1 MDSIKS
7 KTLEDQL
14 TSRIYGHGNGW
25 AFSAKDFARLGSR
38 GAIDI
43 ALFRLLAKGVIRRV
57 IRGIYDFPKH
67 SELLGQTL
75 SPYLD
80 QVANALARKFGW
92 RIQVTGPSALNLL
105 GLSTQVPGRVV
116 YASDGPDRSFAIGKQ
131 TLEFKHASLKEAGFK
146 LRESSIIVQGLK
158 SLGAERVTPEILGA
172 IRKWLDPRLRDR
184 VLDDTR
190 TATGWV
196 YAAIGKICREED

>member
-1 MDSIKS
+1 MTS
-7 KTLEDQL
+7 KTIENQV
-14 TSRIYGHGNGW
+14 TNRIYGHGKSW
-25 AFSAKDFARLGSR
+25 AFSAKDFVRLGSR

-43 ALFRLLAKGVIRRV
+43 ALFRLLDKGIIRRV
-57 IRGIYDFPKH
+57 IRGIYDFPKY

-75 SPYLD
+75 SPDLD

-116 YASDGPDRSFAIGKQ
+116 YASDGPDRVFAIGKQ

-158 SLGAERVTPEILGA
+158 SLGAERVTPEIIDT
-172 IRKWLDPRLRDR
+172 IRQWLDPRLRDR

-196 YAAIGKICREED
+196 YAAIGKICREGD